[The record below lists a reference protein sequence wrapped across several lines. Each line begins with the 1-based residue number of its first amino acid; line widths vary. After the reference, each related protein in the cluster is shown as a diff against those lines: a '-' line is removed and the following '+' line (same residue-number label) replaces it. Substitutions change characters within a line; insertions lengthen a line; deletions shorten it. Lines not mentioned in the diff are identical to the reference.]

1 MAFSGFDLHSDLLK
15 GIDDMGFEKPT
26 PIQAQSVPPALEGR
40 DILGSAQ
47 TGSGKTVAFALPT
60 LNRILSGDRKKPG
73 ARALILTPTREL
85 AAQIEDTFKLCSQ
98 FTKLRCLLVIGG
110 ESMGKQIQAMRSS
123 DGLDVVIATPGR
135 LLDHLRNTRG
145 FDLKCVETVVLD
157 EADRMLDM
165 GFLPDVSRILERLP
179 SERQTLMFSATV
191 PPEIENLVSRF
202 LKNPVRIQIDPP
214 RKPAEGV
221 IQKIYPV
228 TQAQKY
234 DLLHALLDRAEVRS
248 SLVFTGTKKR
258 ADIVA
263 GSLRT
268 KDIPAAVIHS
278 DLTQAKRKSSLES
291 FRNQKVEILVATDI
305 AARGLDIRH
314 VSHVFNFDVPLY
326 AEDYLHRIGRTAR
339 AFTVGDAITLMAPN
353 ERAPMESIERYL
365 EMTIERCALDGFP
378 YDVPPRLTASKRS
391 SMSSRFRVPR
401 KSSRRG
407 KGGFF

>member
-1 MAFSGFDLHSDLLK
+1 MPFSGFALHPDLLK
-15 GIDDMGFEKPT
+15 GIAEMGFEKPT
-26 PIQAQSVPPALEGR
+26 PIQAKAVPLALEGR

-60 LNRILSGDRKKPG
+60 LNRILSGERKERG
-73 ARALILTPTREL
+73 VRALILTPTREL
-85 AAQIEDTFKLCSQ
+85 AAQIEDTFKMCAS
-98 FTKLRCLLVIGG
+98 FTKLNCLLVIGG
-110 ESMGKQIQAMRSS
+110 ESMGNQISAMRSAK
-123 DGLDVVIATPGR
+123 GIDVLIATPGR
-135 LLDHLRNTRG
+135 LLDHLRNTKG
-145 FDLKCVETVVLD
+145 FDLRGVETVVLD

-165 GFLPDVSRILERLP
+165 GFLPDVSRILERIP
-179 SERQTLMFSATV
+179 KERQTLMFSATV
-191 PPEIENLVSRF
+191 QPEIENLVSQF
-202 LKNPVRIQIDPP
+202 LRNPERIQIDPP

-228 TQAQKY
+228 SQSQKY
-234 DLLHALLDRAEVRS
+234 ALLQALLDRAEVRA

-268 KDIPAAVIHS
+268 KEIPVAVIHS
-278 DLTQAKRKSSLES
+278 DLTQAKRKASLGS
-291 FRNQKVEILVATDI
+291 FRDQKVEILVATDI

-339 AFTVGDAITLMAPN
+339 AFTVGDAITLMASD

-365 EMTIERCALDGFP
+365 DMTIERCALEGFP

-391 SMSSRFRVPR
+391 SAVSRFRLPR
-401 KSSRRG
+401 RSSRRG
-407 KGGFF
+407 KKGFF